1 MLWWDSEFL
10 NVLQKVNMKIDMYAR
25 FKDDINEVC
34 DELNE
39 KNDIIE
45 NIWNLDCM
53 RHKSKPDLD
62 TNFTANVM
70 CELANGIDPMISFTV
85 DTCDKNQDKKLPMLD
100 VKVYL
105 DENQRLIHDHFE
117 KSTKNKRVILA
128 SSALSW
134 AQKRTIHTQECLR
147 IMRNTS
153 VFLGEKIQNE
163 NLNFY
168 MKKLMYSG
176 YNAKF
181 RGEVIKS
188 AKNAYRKILVLHKE
202 GKNMYRN
209 RKEMQECKVKK
220 QKNKENWWQSQ
231 VKGKK
236 PFTSILFVPPT
247 PRGELAKMLKKRE
260 MELNQNNEMN
270 IRIVERG
277 GPKMKH
283 ILVQKNPFPPQKCK
297 ISFCPFCNE
306 DENIEI
312 CSKNKFQCSSFNVGY
327 SIKCKSCNS
336 VYHGET
342 SRRAAVRAIEHCKD
356 LKREK
361 EESPLVKHLKLKHP
375 EGSKFTFQVT
385 GQFFNALTRQADESV
400 RIQSSAQACLN
411 SKAEFNGPK
420 LARISLEKT

>member
-134 AQKRTIHTQECLR
+134 AQKRTIHTQECIR

-153 VFLGEKIQNE
+153 VFLGEKVQNE
-163 NLNFY
+163 NLSTY
-168 MKKLMYSG
+168 MKKLMCSG

-181 RGEVIKS
+181 RGEIVKS
-188 AKNAYRKILVLHKE
+188 AKNAYKKFLILHEE

-209 RKEMQECKVKK
+209 RKEMQDYKFVK
-220 QKNKENWWQSQ
+220 KNKEHWWQSHSE
-231 VKGKK
+231 GKK

-260 MELNQNNEMN
+260 LELNKNSNMN

-283 ILVQKNPFPPQKCK
+283 ILVKKNPFPPKKCE
-297 ISFCPFCNE
+297 INFCPFCNE

-312 CSKNKFQCSSFNVGY
+312 CSKNRFQCSSFSVGY

-336 VYHGET
+336 IYHGET
-342 SRRAAVRAIEHCKD
+342 SRGAAVRAIEHCKD
-356 LKREK
+356 LRKEK
-361 EESPLVKHLKLKHP
+361 DESPLVKHLKLKHP
-375 EGSKFTFQVT
+375 EGSKFTFQIT
-385 GQFFNALTRQADESV
+385 GQFHSALTRQADESV

-420 LARISLEKT
+420 LARITLEKS